1 VRAAVATIVLGLLAL
16 GGAWGCGSSDEETG
30 AAGEAPEGVTIGVV
44 PQRQLEA
51 DETSA
56 MRDAG
61 IDSIRLWFS
70 WGEVEQERSQ
80 YNWASND
87 FAVAGAALGGLRVMP
102 FLFGEPE
109 WAAHSDGHQ
118 CGDDC
123 LTYAPSSTATR
134 EAYADFV
141 GAAVDRY
148 GRDGEFW
155 DLHPEL
161 EYLPIESW
169 QIWNEQN
176 SPFFFRPEV
185 DPESYAALLEAA
197 TGKVRAADPDAEI
210 VLGGVFSA
218 RDTQAGVLGSA
229 HYLSELYRIPEV
241 ADSFDAI
248 ALHPYAGRVPQVFAQ
263 VDAARQAAEQAG
275 DGDVGLWI
283 TELGWASDGKPGE
296 NLVKTPAG
304 QAMALERSF
313 GTLLDR
319 REQYRLRGMY
329 WYSWRDTEPAEAVCS
344 WCAFSGLID
353 RDGQPKPAYEAM
365 RAVAGA
371 HE

>member
-1 VRAAVATIVLGLLAL
+1 M
-16 GGAWGCGSSDEETG
+16 
-30 AAGEAPEGVTIGVV
+30 TIGVV
-44 PQRQLEA
+44 PQRELDLHDA
-51 DETSA
+51 PMMKA
-56 MRDAG
+56 AG
-61 IDSIRLWFS
+61 IDSTRRWFS
-70 WGEVEQERSQ
+70 WGEVEQERGQ

-87 FAVAGAALGGLRVMP
+87 VAVAVAAAGGVRVLP

-109 WAAHSDGHQ
+109 WAARSDGHE

-148 GRDGEFW
+148 GPDGEFW

-161 EYLPIESW
+161 DYLPIESW

-176 SPFFFRPEV
+176 SPSFFRPQV
-185 DPESYAALLEAA
+185 DPESYAALLEVAA
-197 TGKVRAADPDAEI
+197 AKIRAADPDAEI

-218 RDTQAGVLGSA
+218 RDTEEGVLGSA
-229 HYLSELYRIPEV
+229 HYLSELYEVPEV

-275 DGDVGLWI
+275 DGGVGLWV
-283 TELGWASDGKPGE
+283 TELGWASDGKPSE
-296 NLVKTPAG
+296 NLVKTPEG

-313 GTLLDR
+313 GTLIDR
-319 REQYRLRGMY
+319 REQYRLRGIY
-329 WYSWRDTEPAEAVCS
+329 WYSWRDTEPGEAVCA
-344 WCAFSGLID
+344 WCAFSGLIG
-353 RDGQPKPAYEAM
+353 RDGQSKPGYEAM
-365 RAVAGA
+365 RTVASA
-371 HE
+371 SE